1 MDNKN
6 ENILWVDT
14 IAKDMKEVRPAF
26 KKLDNGEIMPIVYQR
41 VNCHIIFDVK
51 MEYLR
56 QKDRLVAGGHMME
69 SPVTIS
75 YVSVVSR
82 ETVRIAMTLA
92 ALNDLPVKVADTQN
106 AYITSS
112 VTDKIWTF
120 LVQ

>member
-1 MDNKN
+1 
-6 ENILWVDT
+6 
-14 IAKDMKEVRPAF
+14 MKEVRPAF

-82 ETVRIAMTLA
+82 ETVRIALTLA